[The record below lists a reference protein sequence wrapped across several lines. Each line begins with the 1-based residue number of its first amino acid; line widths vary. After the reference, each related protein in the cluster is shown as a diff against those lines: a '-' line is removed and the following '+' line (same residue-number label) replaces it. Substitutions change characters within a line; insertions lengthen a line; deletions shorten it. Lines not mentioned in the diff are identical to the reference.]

1 MTENGSRTMLSRR
14 AVLAAPGAA
23 ALVAS
28 PAGWAQEA
36 GRTYRLG
43 FVVPSPRSEDFW
55 PILFDELRR
64 AGFVEG
70 RNLQVVGEF
79 GVAADRADEVAS
91 AAVKAG
97 PDAIFT
103 AGPICARAVQRATKT
118 IPIDTYTADLV
129 AEHLVA
135 SLAHPGGNTTGV
147 SLLAHELGG
156 KRLDILI
163 EMLPGIRRIAGLAD
177 PTVRSP
183 GELQALVEAA
193 GSRGV
198 ALSIHRV
205 ERTEEVLPAIDAARA
220 AGAQALNVLGGPLIF
235 INQAQ
240 IIEHVARVRLPA
252 IYDVPEWVDQG
263 GLAAYGARVATL
275 MHQIIAPQ
283 LIKLLRG
290 AKAADVPVERPTIV
304 ELALNLKTAKALDLV
319 VPTRFLIRADKV
331 IG

>member
-1 MTENGSRTMLSRR
+1 M
-14 AVLAAPGAA
+14 
-23 ALVAS
+23 
-28 PAGWAQEA
+28 
-36 GRTYRLG
+36 
-43 FVVPSPRSEDFW
+43 
-55 PILFDELRR
+55 
-64 AGFVEG
+64 
-70 RNLQVVGEF
+70 
-79 GVAADRADEVAS
+79 
-91 AAVKAG
+91 
-97 PDAIFT
+97 
-103 AGPICARAVQRATKT
+103 
-118 IPIDTYTADLV
+118 
-129 AEHLVA
+129 
-135 SLAHPGGNTTGV
+135 
-147 SLLAHELGG
+147 
-156 KRLDILI
+156 
-163 EMLPGIRRIAGLAD
+163 
-177 PTVRSP
+177 RSP

-240 IIEHVARVRLPA
+240 IIEHAARVRLPA

-319 VPTRFLIRADKV
+319 VPTSFLIRADKV

>member
-1 MTENGSRTMLSRR
+1 MLSRR

-79 GVAADRADEVAS
+79 GVAPDRADEVAS

-103 AGPICARAVQRATKT
+103 AGPIWTGAVQRATRT
-118 IPIDTYTADLV
+118 IPIDTYSGDLV

-147 SLLAHELGG
+147 SILAHETVG
-156 KRLDILI
+156 KRSDILI
-163 EMLPGIRRIAGLAD
+163 EMLPGIRRIAALVD
-177 PTVRSP
+177 PTVTPP
-183 GELQALVEAA
+183 GELQVLSEAA

-198 ALSIHRV
+198 MLSVYRV

-220 AGAQALNVLGGPLIF
+220 AGAEALNVLGGPVIF
-235 INQAQ
+235 INHAQ

-263 GLAAYGARVATL
+263 GLVAYGARVATL

-319 VPTRFLIRADKV
+319 VPTNFLISADKV

>member
-1 MTENGSRTMLSRR
+1 MTENGSRRILPRR
-14 AVLAAPGAA
+14 TVLAAAGVA

-70 RNLQVVGEF
+70 RNLRVVGEF
-79 GVAADRADEVAS
+79 GVAPDRADEVA
-91 AAVKAG
+91 AATVKAG
-97 PDAIFT
+97 PDAIFS
-103 AGPICARAVQRATKT
+103 AGPIWTRAVQRATRT
-118 IPIDTYTADLV
+118 IPIDVYSGDLV
-129 AEHLVA
+129 AEHLVD

-147 SLLAHELGG
+147 TIVPDELAGR
-156 KRLDILI
+156 RLDTLI
-163 EMLPGIRRIAGLAD
+163 EMLPGIRRIAGLVDSTTNA
-177 PTVRSP
+177 P
-183 GELQALVEAA
+183 GKLQALVQAA
-193 GSRGV
+193 ESRGV

-205 ERTEEVLPAIDAARA
+205 DRTEDILPGIDAARA
-220 AGAQALNVLGGPLIF
+220 AGAQALDVVGGPLIF
-235 INQAQ
+235 INHPQ
-240 IIEHVARVRLPA
+240 IIEYVAKVRLPA

-263 GLAAYGARVATL
+263 GLAAYGPRVATVVRR
-275 MHQIIAPQ
+275 IIAPQ

-319 VPTRFLIRADKV
+319 VPTEFLIRADKV
-331 IG
+331 IE

>member
-1 MTENGSRTMLSRR
+1 MTENGRTMLSRR

-23 ALVAS
+23 ALIAS
-28 PAGWAQEA
+28 PAAWAQEA

-70 RNLQVVGEF
+70 RNLEVVGEF
-79 GVAADRADEVAS
+79 GVAPDRADQVAS

-103 AGPICARAVQRATKT
+103 AGPIWTRAVQRATRT
-118 IPIDTYTADLV
+118 IPINTYSGDLV

-147 SLLAHELGG
+147 SILAQETVG
-156 KRLDILI
+156 KRQDTLI
-163 EMLPGIRRIAGLAD
+163 EMLPGIRRISARVD
-177 PTVRSP
+177 PTVTSP
-183 GELQALVEAA
+183 GELQALSEAA

-205 ERTEEVLPAIDAARA
+205 ERTEDVLPAIDAARA

-235 INQAQ
+235 INHAQ

-252 IYDVPEWVDQG
+252 IYGVPEWVDQG
-263 GLAAYGARVATL
+263 GLAAYGARLATL

-290 AKAADVPVERPTIV
+290 AKAADVPVERPTIL

-319 VPTRFLIRADKV
+319 VPTNFLIGADKV
-331 IG
+331 ID

>member
-1 MTENGSRTMLSRR
+1 
-14 AVLAAPGAA
+14 VLAAPVAA

-79 GVAADRADEVAS
+79 GVAPDRADEVAS
-91 AAVKAG
+91 ATIKAG
-97 PDAIFT
+97 PAAILT
-103 AGPICARAVQRATKT
+103 AGPIWTRAVQRATRT
-118 IPIDTYTADLV
+118 IPINTYSGDLI
-129 AEHLVA
+129 AEHLVV
-135 SLAHPGGNTTGV
+135 SLAHPCGNTTGV
-147 SLLAHELGG
+147 TILAGELDV
-156 KRLDILI
+156 KRLDTLI
-163 EMLPGIRRIAGLAD
+163 EMLPGIRRIGGLVD

-205 ERTEEVLPAIDAARA
+205 ERTEDILPAIDAAGA
-220 AGAQALNVLGGPLIF
+220 ARAQALNVLGGPLIF
-235 INQAQ
+235 INHSQ
-240 IIEHVARVRLPA
+240 IIEHVARVPLPA

-263 GLAAYGARVATL
+263 GLAAYGRRVATL

-290 AKAADVPVERPTIV
+290 PKAADVPVERPTIV
-304 ELALNLKTAKALDLV
+304 ELALNLKTANALGLV
-319 VPTRFLIRADKV
+319 VPTNFLIGADKV
-331 IG
+331 IE